1 MHSSVNWALLGLIIE
16 RPSYAYELAQ
26 RFERTYGSALSL
38 SSVSHAYTA
47 LGTLKDRELIEELP
61 GTRGGRQPKPHYR
74 ATAKGLTDY
83 HERLIGEV
91 GEERKR
97 QKVFLLQLTAL
108 TRNAEQA
115 MQIIGDY
122 EQACLAETC
131 TTRIASSGDPGAT
144 DPSRE
149 LQARLIAEEKRL
161 AIAAKISWARYA
173 RSELKALANAR
184 ANGGPGG
191 QSGGQASGE
200 LGRQASGGPGGQTG
214 EQGSQR

>member
-1 MHSSVNWALLGLIIE
+1 MGEADSERREAPMQSSVGWALLGLVIE

-108 TRNAEQA
+108 TRNPAQA
-115 MQIIGDY
+115 LQIIGDY

-131 TTRIASSGDPGAT
+131 TTRIASGDGVSAT
-144 DPSRE
+144 DPARE
-149 LQARLIAEEKRL
+149 LQVRLIAEEKRL

-173 RSELKALANAR
+173 RSELKALAVAR
-184 ANGGPGG
+184 ANGQANG
-191 QSGGQASGE
+191 QSGEAASG
-200 LGRQASGGPGGQTG
+200 P
-214 EQGSQR
+214 GSQR

>member
-74 ATAKGLTDY
+74 ATAKGLADY

-108 TRNAEQA
+108 TRNPERA

-131 TTRIASSGDPGAT
+131 TTRIASSSSSGDPGAT

-173 RSELKALANAR
+173 RSELKALAVAR
-184 ANGGPGG
+184 ANGQANG
-191 QSGGQASGE
+191 QSGEAASG
-200 LGRQASGGPGGQTG
+200 P
-214 EQGSQR
+214 GSQR

>member
-26 RFERTYGSALSL
+26 RFERTYGNALSL

-47 LGTLKDRELIEELP
+47 LGTLKDRGLIEELP

-97 QKVFLLQLTAL
+97 QKVLLLQLTAL
-108 TRNAEQA
+108 TRNPEQA
-115 MQIIGDY
+115 MTIIGDY

-131 TTRIASSGDPGAT
+131 KTPIATGDPSAT
-144 DPSRE
+144 DPARA

-173 RSELKALANAR
+173 RSELKALAAR
-184 ANGGPGG
+184 TPP
-191 QSGGQASGE
+191 S
-200 LGRQASGGPGGQTG
+200 
-214 EQGSQR
+214 

>member
-26 RFERTYGSALSL
+26 RFERTYGDALSL

-74 ATAKGLTDY
+74 ATAKGLGDY
-83 HERLIGEV
+83 HERLIGQV
-91 GEERKR
+91 AEERKR

-108 TRNAEQA
+108 TRNPEQA
-115 MQIIGDY
+115 MSTIDDY

-131 TTRIASSGDPGAT
+131 TTRIAAPGDSSAA

-173 RSELKALANAR
+173 RSELKALAAAR
-184 ANGGPGG
+184 ANGQANG
-191 QSGGQASGE
+191 QNDEAANGQTGEQAGRASGGQASGRGS
-200 LGRQASGGPGGQTG
+200 GR
-214 EQGSQR
+214 